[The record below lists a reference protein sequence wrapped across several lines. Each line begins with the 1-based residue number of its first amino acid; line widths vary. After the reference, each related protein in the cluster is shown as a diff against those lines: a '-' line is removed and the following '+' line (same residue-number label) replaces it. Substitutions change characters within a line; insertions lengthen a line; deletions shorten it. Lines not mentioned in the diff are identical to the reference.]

1 MKHYPTNLRL
11 VLAALFAVC
20 LGMSAWAGLK
30 AFTNTF
36 SANAPAEPAPVAA
49 QVAAPAKVKAA
60 APSVDYT
67 ANGNYRLFWDGASGA
82 ASSSADFAQNED
94 RPWGFYRYNSTDG
107 SYTRF
112 TTWSNSNDGTNGGN
126 SGNKDGKYMWFSS
139 NEYCF
144 ISESGHYH
152 PRYSTSSS
160 TGYSP
165 AIVFTAPED
174 GIYYATITVV
184 RAKSGKS
191 NPLVLRSRLLDAT
204 SMQCDKENYIFAK
217 SYGTK
222 TIDLVDG
229 AQPQTLDFFIRLNA
243 GQRFTFET
251 EAYTAGADADG
262 RTYISE
268 LAVATVD
275 DQGQPFTQE
284 VAQTYPRF
292 YDAAAVKPA
301 VDLDAASSYHLFKA
315 NPTAGIGTADVNVFK
330 NNDEAPWGFLRR
342 DRSAG
347 TYTPFTTF
355 DANNGNVKGDD
366 KTAWYTNDEYCFVSV
381 EGNAHPTNSAS
392 PVISFTA
399 PATGIYYGTMT
410 VWRDKADQVDNGLV
424 MRSCYLGPNLVD
436 VGEKA
441 YGCLYDGAKNQKPET
456 LDFFIRVKQGDS
468 FTFEIGDSQSA
479 GRTHITD
486 LGVATCHADGSPF
499 TLEEAKAYPRFYD
512 AVGEEEPAEEPESA
526 TVSMEYTGTTTTN
539 VAGDGSNEAASFN
552 LNATEWSVVAAKGNA
567 GNAPGLNKAGDFRLY
582 YAANGGNTIT
592 VSSLTGATI
601 ESIAITF
608 TGANYSNVSVTVDGQ
623 TVSGTDGVYPINSSS
638 FVLGNANTSNAQ
650 VRISKVDITYTAGG
664 STEPSQPTFQ
674 FTSTDVN
681 ISREAG
687 QGSTPQTENY
697 DFTEAKQFL
706 GVDELK
712 AYMFDIIKPD
722 NVVELDYAQYG
733 GWFDA
738 NGNPTTEADLGDNP
752 GVCVKFNDALNG
764 GAYTIS
770 DKNCEAGQTINLKW
784 ELQSNM
790 KAYHFNF
797 HITFTAPIP
806 TYTSC
811 DAANRAATATGQR
824 ARLTVTDALVTY
836 VNGMNTYIQDATG
849 GFFIYSE
856 EKFSAGEKFSGTFVG
871 TLCLYKGTPELKDV
885 EIRENLSITSRQN
898 PVTPIE
904 VDAAALAEEPI
915 KYVSQYVK
923 VKPAVFAAD
932 VLSSKSANFTVGETS
947 LILYDQFAVAPT
959 FNKEADFTVAGLV
972 TIYKTNTS
980 TNTELYP
987 TKTEDVAEIEAA
999 PLGANL
1005 DFEAGEP
1012 ITDGICTYAKD
1023 MAGNNVMHYGM
1034 QAVEGWTIAMNP
1046 SDNVAHSA
1054 DEPTDQKAAGVAK
1067 YGSNVWFGKNT
1078 YKMPATGPEGSNGQQ
1093 ALGII
1098 SVWGGDNA
1106 IAQYT
1111 QDVTLPAGNYII
1123 TLPIYNANSAGTKA
1137 LKQNMIG
1144 FIAND
1149 GAKYVATTTN
1159 YPVGQWYTETI
1170 SFTLTEETSGKL
1182 SIGIQSDNYGS
1193 GNAECLII
1201 DRMDI
1206 TVVTEADLARAELQA
1221 AIDAAQA
1228 TLDGETRKG
1237 ENLFQISDAT
1247 FNAYQQAVN
1256 EQQGVADNANAT
1268 ADELRAAK
1276 QALDAATQAY
1286 TVNAPEAGMPY
1297 VIKNRDAEVYLSF
1310 VSTDAYVRTSAEPQ
1324 EFTWV
1329 AADNGG
1335 YYLTDGT
1342 HYLAINHAWNISMEE
1357 QYKAA
1362 ITPEAVTL
1370 DDGTF
1375 YLLRESKGV
1384 IGIDDLT
1391 PGAKAYANK
1400 AASNHGYWAIIKNDP
1415 RELLA
1420 SAIAQATAAA
1430 AATGEIFQH
1439 TDAAGE
1445 TLKQAVS
1452 AAQSVHDNASATKA
1466 EIDQATA
1473 TLNAQIE
1480 AFDNSDFVR
1489 PDENTQYN
1497 VQLKGTQLFM
1507 NTTIQGTNTDTNQG
1521 LIQTEGD
1528 VFTFEPAGND
1538 TYYLKL
1544 AGSGMYLGLANSAKP
1559 WRMHADAEKKEALTI
1574 TYSYAG
1580 GGYNFQTS
1588 QGYIGTDDAVAGGS
1602 FYSNKDKGASLW
1614 LINEIKQATTY
1625 TKVKSMAGLIAGE
1638 KYLMV
1643 NEEAAVALGAIST
1656 TSTKYGTKVGVNIEN
1671 NQITINDEAV
1681 DVLTLSG
1688 DADGWSFASSLADGY
1703 LNWTGSN
1710 SLTLAAE
1717 ANAGAKWTI
1726 TFDADGNATIA
1737 NVATPARILSYNADS
1752 PRFAAYGN
1760 MNQKRVQLYKAGE
1773 PVDEPV
1779 VNAPAITPAT
1789 GNYTSAQR
1797 VTITADQGATIFY
1810 TINDGE
1816 EQEYT
1821 RPFNVSET
1829 SVIVAYAK
1837 VGNTV
1842 SESTTVTINIQN
1854 TGDSPLFVFEQ
1865 ADDPTFSVA
1874 GNRDITND
1882 DNTSNVINVDGDE
1895 IANGIVVAYD
1905 NVVTE
1910 NEEAYLTGFRAT
1922 ATVQDSKGNVYT
1934 VKTRSNEDNVLHVAE
1949 GLFGP
1954 NEQYEVSIQPIIYY
1968 NYNQFCDGIYDLW
1981 QEGLKL
1987 ENKDVEP
1994 YASLG
1999 VWEADAND
2007 PQSFHV
2013 NKEKWNLRVAAQIW
2027 SQQLKDNNTIPYIG
2041 DAFIFEDCDPM
2052 PYYVDNTAHTFI
2064 IKTGPNVVANV
2075 KALIAQDFKA
2085 VDAWGNDFTAE
2096 FLSAHAGDVATG
2108 INSLKGAADQ
2118 TIYNMAGQRVAK
2130 AVKGLYIKG
2139 GRKVVVK

>member
-67 ANGNYRLFWDGASGA
+67 ANGNYRLFWDGESGPA
-82 ASSSADFAQNED
+82 TSPSDFGSINTD
-94 RPWGFYRYNSTDG
+94 SPWGFYRYTVEDG
-107 SYTRF
+107 TYAKF
-112 TTWSNSNDGTNGGN
+112 TTYDNQGSNGTAAERGVAWYT
-126 SGNKDGKYMWFSS
+126 NK
-139 NEYCF
+139 EYCF
-144 ISESGHYH
+144 VSNTGHMH
-152 PRYSTSSS
+152 AT
-160 TGYSP
+160 TAASP
-165 AIVFTAPED
+165 AIVFTAPAD
-174 GIYYATITVV
+174 GVYYATMTVW
-184 RAKSGKS
+184 RDKASQS
-191 NPLVLRSRLLDAT
+191 NTLRLRSRVIDAT
-204 SMQCDKENYIFAK
+204 AMQCDKTDYIFAK
-217 SYGTK
+217 AYGT
-222 TIDLVDG
+222 TDIDGVDG
-229 AQPQTLDFFIRLNA
+229 KQPQTLDFYIRLSA
-243 GQRFTFET
+243 GQKFTFET
-251 EAYTAGADADG
+251 ECYTTGSQDSG
-262 RTYISE
+262 RTHISD
-268 LAVATVD
+268 LAVASVGAD
-275 DQGQPFTQE
+275 GQPFALE
-284 VAQTYPRF
+284 EAQAYDRF
-292 YDAAAVKPA
+292 YDATAEQTGDGVNY
-301 VDLDAASSYHLFKA
+301 DAQGNYHLMWTEATASVATAADAFAA
-315 NPTAGIGTADVNVFK
+315 NTD
-330 NNDEAPWGFLRR
+330 APWGFYR
-342 DRSAG
+342 
-347 TYTPFTTF
+347 YTADDGNYVKFTTF
-355 DANNGNVKGDD
+355 DANNSNVKGDD
-366 KTAWYTNDEYCFVSV
+366 KTAWYTNAEYCFVSV
-381 EGNAHPTNSAS
+381 EGNTHPTSSAS
-392 PVISFTA
+392 PAIMFTA
-399 PATGIYYGTMT
+399 PEDGLYFATIT
-410 VWRDKADQVDNGLV
+410 VWRDKEKQQNELYV
-424 MRSCYLGPNLVD
+424 RSRLVD
-436 VGEKA
+436 DDALHADNVLFEKA
-441 YGCLYDGAKNQKPET
+441 YGTVAIDGEYGQQPQT
-456 LDFFIRVKQGDS
+456 LDFFIRVKAGQR
-468 FTFEIGDSQSA
+468 FTFEIGDSQGGA
-479 GRTHITD
+479 RTHISN
-486 LGVATCHADGSPF
+486 LCVATCRDNGSPF

-512 AVGEEEPAEEPESA
+512 AVGEDEEPAEIQDVLNQDVIQISGTSYKDFSGKTVTSSA
-526 TVSMEYTGTTTTN
+526 VYAGQCAGDKGSIQLRSNNSNSGVVTTTSGGKVKKVVVDWNEDTN
-539 VAGDGSNEAASFN
+539 AARVLQVYGSNTAYTAATD
-552 LNATEWSVVAAKGNA
+552 LYDA
-567 GNAPGLNKAGDFRLY
+567 NKQGTLLGEIDRSSSELTINGDYAYIGFRSKSGAMYLD
-582 YAANGGNTIT
+582 AVTIT
-592 VSSLTGATI
+592 WATG
-601 ESIAITF
+601 S
-608 TGANYSNVSVTVDGQ
+608 
-623 TVSGTDGVYPINSSS
+623 
-638 FVLGNANTSNAQ
+638 
-650 VRISKVDITYTAGG
+650 
-664 STEPSQPTFQ
+664 STEPSEPTFQ
-674 FTSTDVN
+674 ATSTDIN

-764 GAYTIS
+764 GTYTIS

-797 HITFTAPIP
+797 HITFTAPVP

-811 DAANRAATATGQR
+811 DAANRAATTTDQR
-824 ARLTVTDALVTY
+824 VRLTVTDALVTY
-836 VNGMNTYIQDATG
+836 VNGKNTYIQDATG

-871 TLCLYKGTPELKDV
+871 TLTLYNGLPEMKDI
-885 EIRENLSITSRQN
+885 EIRENLSITSSGN
-898 PVTPIE
+898 LVEPIE
-904 VDAAALAEEPI
+904 VDAAELAAEPI

-923 VKPAVFAAD
+923 VKPAVFAASET
-932 VLSSKSANFTVGETS
+932 VTTKKNVNFTVGQTA
-947 LILYDQFAVAPT
+947 LIIRNNFAVS
-959 FNKEADFTVAGLV
+959 FEVDNEKEYSVAGLV
-972 TIYKTNTS
+972 TIYNANTQ
-980 TNTELYP
+980 LYP

-1098 SVWGGDNA
+1098 SVWGGNNA

-1228 TLDGETRKG
+1228 ILDGETRKG

-1286 TVNAPEAGMPY
+1286 TVNAPEAGMSY

-1643 NEEAAVALGAIST
+1643 NEQAAVALGAIST

-1717 ANAGAKWTI
+1717 ANADAKWTI

-1737 NVATPARILSYNADS
+1737 NVGTPARILSYNSDS
-1752 PRFAAYGN
+1752 PRFATYGN

-1865 ADDPTFSVA
+1865 AGDATFSLA
-1874 GNRDITND
+1874 NDQNITAD
-1882 DNTSNVINVDGDE
+1882 DNSGNVINVDGDE
-1895 IANGIVVAYD
+1895 IANGIEVAYND
-1905 NVVTE
+1905 VEVE

-1999 VWEADAND
+1999 VWEADEND

-2013 NKEKWNLRVAAQIW
+2013 NKEKWNLRVAAQMW
-2027 SQQLKDNNTIPYIG
+2027 SQALKDNGTIPYNG
-2041 DAFIFEDCDPM
+2041 DAIIFEDCDPM

-2064 IKTGPNVVANV
+2064 IKTGPNVVTNV

-2108 INSLKGAADQ
+2108 INSLNGTADQ

>member
-30 AFTNTF
+30 AFNNTF
-36 SANAPAEPAPVAA
+36 SATAPAEPAPVAA

-67 ANGNYRLFWDGASGA
+67 ANGNYRLFWDGESGPA
-82 ASSSADFAQNED
+82 TSPSDFGSINTD
-94 RPWGFYRYNSTDG
+94 SPWGFYRYTVEDG
-107 SYTRF
+107 TYAKF
-112 TTWSNSNDGTNGGN
+112 TTYDNQGSNGTAAERGVAWYT
-126 SGNKDGKYMWFSS
+126 NK
-139 NEYCF
+139 EYCF
-144 ISESGHYH
+144 VSNTGHMH
-152 PRYSTSSS
+152 AT
-160 TGYSP
+160 TAASP
-165 AIVFTAPED
+165 AIVFTAPAD
-174 GIYYATITVV
+174 GVYYATMTVW
-184 RAKSGKS
+184 RDKASQS
-191 NPLVLRSRLLDAT
+191 NTLRLRSRVIDAT
-204 SMQCDKENYIFAK
+204 AMQCDKTDYIFAK
-217 SYGTK
+217 AYGT
-222 TIDLVDG
+222 TDIDGVDG
-229 AQPQTLDFFIRLNA
+229 KQPQTLDFYIRLSA
-243 GQRFTFET
+243 GQKFTFET
-251 EAYTAGADADG
+251 ECYTTGSQDSG
-262 RTYISE
+262 RTHISD
-268 LAVATVD
+268 LAVASVGAD
-275 DQGQPFTQE
+275 GQPFALE
-284 VAQTYPRF
+284 EAQAYDRF
-292 YDAAAVKPA
+292 YDATAEQTGDGVNY
-301 VDLDAASSYHLFKA
+301 DAQGNYHLMWTEATASVATAADAFAA
-315 NPTAGIGTADVNVFK
+315 NTD
-330 NNDEAPWGFLRR
+330 APWGFYR
-342 DRSAG
+342 
-347 TYTPFTTF
+347 YTADDGNYVKFTTF
-355 DANNGNVKGDD
+355 DANNSNVKGDD
-366 KTAWYTNDEYCFVSV
+366 KTAWYTNAEYCFVSV
-381 EGNAHPTNSAS
+381 EGNTHPTSSAS
-392 PVISFTA
+392 PAIMFTA
-399 PATGIYYGTMT
+399 PEDGLYFATIT
-410 VWRDKADQVDNGLV
+410 VWRDKEKQQNELYV
-424 MRSCYLGPNLVD
+424 RSRLVD
-436 VGEKA
+436 DDALHADNVLFEKA
-441 YGCLYDGAKNQKPET
+441 YGTVAIDGEYGQQPQT
-456 LDFFIRVKQGDS
+456 LDFFIRVKAGQR
-468 FTFEIGDSQSA
+468 FTFEIGDSQGGA
-479 GRTHITD
+479 RTHISN
-486 LGVATCHADGSPF
+486 LCVATCRDNGVPF
-499 TLEEAKAYPRFYD
+499 TLEEAQAYPRFYD
-512 AVGEEEPAEEPESA
+512 AVGEEEEPAVEKYAKITSIDELESGKQYLIVYEK
-526 TVSMEYTGTTTTN
+526 T
-539 VAGDGSNEAASFN
+539 D
-552 LNATEWSVVAAKGNA
+552 
-567 GNAPGLNKAGDFRLY
+567 
-582 YAANGGNTIT
+582 ANMTMGQSYGG
-592 VSSLTGATI
+592 
-601 ESIAITF
+601 F
-608 TGANYSNVSVTVDGQ
+608 FKPVSVTIENHTITAPAEDITRVMLEKD
-623 TVSGTDGVYPINSSS
+623 VSGALYTIKLGSLYYLTKTNGTSNECSSTTNPSNQNAKWTISFNNS
-638 FVLGNANTSNAQ
+638 GNALIYNQQYNNYTLQYNANSGSERFTCYKGTQ
-650 VRISKVDITYTAGG
+650 KLICLYKEISG
-664 STEPSQPTFQ
+664 STEPSEPTVTVPTPTITPETGTYESAQTVELSVDGDYTIFYTVNDGAEQQYTQPFTVRE
-674 FTSTDVN
+674 TSTVQAWAKDVTGAE
-681 ISREAG
+681 S
-687 QGSTPQTENY
+687 S
-697 DFTEAKQFL
+697 
-706 GVDELK
+706 K
-712 AYMFDIIKPD
+712 ATATITIEQLP
-722 NVVELDYAQYG
+722 EYA
-733 GWFDA
+733 
-738 NGNPTTEADLGDNP
+738 
-752 GVCVKFNDALNG
+752 
-764 GAYTIS
+764 
-770 DKNCEAGQTINLKW
+770 
-784 ELQSNM
+784 
-790 KAYHFNF
+790 
-797 HITFTAPIP
+797 
-806 TYTSC
+806 SC
-811 DAANRAATATGQR
+811 DAANRAATTTDQKV
-824 ARLTVTDALVTY
+824 RLTVTDALVTY
-836 VNGMNTYIQDATG
+836 VNGKNTYIQDATG

-871 TLCLYKGTPELKDV
+871 TLTLYNGLPEMKDI
-885 EIRENLSITSRQN
+885 EIRENLSVTSSGN
-898 PVTPIE
+898 LVEPIE
-904 VDAAALAEEPI
+904 VDAAELAAEPI

-923 VKPAVFAAD
+923 VKPAVFAASET
-932 VLSSKSANFTVGETS
+932 VTTKKNVNFTVGQTA
-947 LILYDQFAVAPT
+947 LIIRNNFAVS
-959 FNKEADFTVAGLV
+959 FEVDNEKEYSVAGLV
-972 TIYKTNTS
+972 TIYNANTQ
-980 TNTELYP
+980 LYP

-1098 SVWGGDNA
+1098 SVWGGNNA

-1286 TVNAPEAGMPY
+1286 TVNAPEAGMSY

-1643 NEEAAVALGAIST
+1643 NEQAAVALGAIST

-1717 ANAGAKWTI
+1717 ANADAKWTI

-1737 NVATPARILSYNADS
+1737 NVGTPARILSYNSDS
-1752 PRFAAYGN
+1752 PRFATYGN

-1865 ADDPTFSVA
+1865 AGDATFSLA
-1874 GNRDITND
+1874 NDQNITAD
-1882 DNTSNVINVDGDE
+1882 DNSGNVINVDGDE
-1895 IANGIVVAYD
+1895 IANGIEVAYND
-1905 NVVTE
+1905 VEVE

-1999 VWEADAND
+1999 VWEADEND

-2013 NKEKWNLRVAAQIW
+2013 NKEKWNLRVAAQMW
-2027 SQQLKDNNTIPYIG
+2027 SQALKDNGTIPYNG
-2041 DAFIFEDCDPM
+2041 DAIIFEDCDPM

-2108 INSLKGAADQ
+2108 INSLNGTADQ